1 MAEVQWLDAREAQ
14 LWQTYRDSYRELMAA
29 LEGRMTAHGGLSPAD
44 YALLHPL
51 SSSED
56 GILRTRELGRS
67 VGWERSRLS
76 HQVSRM
82 EKRGLVVREECA
94 DDARGSM
101 VRITP
106 AGRAAIEAAAPDH
119 VDAVRTYVFDRLSRE
134 EQDVL
139 GSLLE
144 RVLSGLPTRDL
155 CRTGTASDADD

>member
-1 MAEVQWLDAREAQ
+1 MAEVRWLDAREAR
-14 LWQTYRDSYRELMAA
+14 LWQTYRDSHRELMAA
-29 LEGRMTAHGGLSPAD
+29 LEARMTANGGLSAAD

-51 SSSED
+51 STSED

-82 EKRGLVVREECA
+82 EKRGLVVREECPS
-94 DDARGSM
+94 DARGSM

-119 VDAVRTYVFDRLSRE
+119 VDAVRSYLFDHLSRE
-134 EQDVL
+134 EQD
-139 GSLLE
+139 LLADLLD
-144 RVLSGLPTRDL
+144 RVLQALPQRDPS
-155 CRTGTASDADD
+155 RADVDA

>member
-14 LWQTYRDSYRELMAA
+14 LWQSYRDSYRELTAA
-29 LEGRMTAHGGLSPAD
+29 LEARMTANGGVSAAD

-51 SSSED
+51 SSAED
-56 GILRTRELGRS
+56 GLLRTRELGRS

-82 EKRGLVVREECA
+82 EKRGLVVREECPS
-94 DDARGSM
+94 DARGSM

-119 VDAVRTYVFDRLSRE
+119 VDAVRTYLFDKLSRE
-134 EQDVL
+134 EQDLLAVL
-139 GSLLE
+139 LD

-155 CRTGTASDADD
+155 CSTGPSSDSDS